1 MPNNITEIEYGVF
14 SNCKSLKKIDIPKSI
29 TEIQGYTFYG
39 CSSLETVIIPEN
51 TSAIKEYAFNKCT
64 NLKEIHIKALPTTL
78 KSIHET
84 AFGEEVYTNAT
95 LFIPKKTWNDY
106 FLTPLG
112 YFDKYIEE

>member
-1 MPNNITEIEYGVF
+1 MMWKNYN
-14 SNCKSLKKIDIPKSI
+14 
-29 TEIQGYTFYG
+29 